1 MTMNVSPEIIFH
13 HVDRS
18 DWVEGFIAERLERL
32 ERYATGITS
41 CHVTLAREQ
50 TSQHK
55 GNIYS
60 VLVDVRI
67 PPNHELTARKERA
80 VADMGTELRALI
92 NTSFQAVEKQ
102 LKKTAE
108 LRRGE

>member
-1 MTMNVSPEIIFH
+1 MHIAPEIIFH
-13 HVDRS
+13 NVDRS
-18 DWVEGFIAERLERL
+18 EWIEGFISERVGRL
-32 ERYATGITS
+32 ERYAQGITS

-55 GNIYS
+55 GNLYS

-67 PPNHELTARKERA
+67 PPNHELTAKKERA
-80 VADMGTELRALI
+80 VGDMDTELRALI